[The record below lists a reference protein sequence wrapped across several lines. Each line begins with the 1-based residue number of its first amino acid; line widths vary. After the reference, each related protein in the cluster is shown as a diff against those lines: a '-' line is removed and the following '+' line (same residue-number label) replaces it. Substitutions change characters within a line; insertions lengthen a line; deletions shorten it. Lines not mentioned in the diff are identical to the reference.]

1 MFCKCQLCV
10 FFPEPQLGDFLVL
23 WSRCAAEQMRQ
34 LHMWNN
40 NPQAASLKDPRPFL
54 NVLQIFIFSCF
65 SLPDLIYCGR
75 KLRDDQTLDFYG
87 IQSGST
93 VHVLRKSWPEPD
105 QKPGEEKGF
114 SWGCV

>member
-1 MFCKCQLCV
+1 
-10 FFPEPQLGDFLVL
+10 
-23 WSRCAAEQMRQ
+23 
-34 LHMWNN
+34 MWNN
-40 NPQAASLKDPRPFL
+40 NPQAASLKDHRPFL
-54 NVLQIFIFSCF
+54 NVLQIFIFSRF

-105 QKPGEEKGF
+105 QKPGEEKKGF
-114 SWGCV
+114 SWGCVQQRVSCEQGTLSRGG